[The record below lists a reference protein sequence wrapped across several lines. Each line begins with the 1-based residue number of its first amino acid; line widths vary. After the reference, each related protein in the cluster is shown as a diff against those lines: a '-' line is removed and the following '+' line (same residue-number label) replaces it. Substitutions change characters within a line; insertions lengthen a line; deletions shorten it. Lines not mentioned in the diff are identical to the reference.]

1 MIIGVDYTAAVW
13 QGAGI
18 GRYTRELIRAA
29 AHLDRSIT
37 YRLFYAAGG
46 LPANSPY
53 LAELHALAAA
63 SPNIQPHPLPLPPRY
78 LTILWQRLR
87 LPLLVEWL
95 IGRVDLIHAPDFVLP
110 PTRARTLLTVHDLT
124 FLVRPECAE
133 AGLRRYLARAV
144 PRALRRADLVLVD
157 SLATAT
163 DLERL
168 LGVGGPRVRLAY
180 PGVDPR
186 FRPLPSTAVEPL
198 RAALGLPAEFL
209 LFVGT
214 IEPRKNLVRLIEAFD
229 RLISVRSPAE
239 GGTPTTEDGGSA
251 SVVDRRSF
259 AGLHLV
265 IAGRKGWLYEE
276 VFAAV
281 ERLGL
286 GARVRFLDFV
296 DDTQLPALYNLA
308 RAFVYPSLYEG
319 FGLPALEALACGTPV
334 VTAGVSSMPEVVGGA
349 AVLVD
354 PLSVE
359 SIAGGIK
366 QALAEEPRL
375 RAAGPPQARRF
386 TWDAAAQALLTSYRE
401 LYSAAGAPR
410 KRAL

>member
-1 MIIGVDYTAAVW
+1 MIIGVDYTAAAW

-29 AHLDRSIT
+29 AGVDRGIT
-37 YRLFYAAGG
+37 YKLFYAAGG
-46 LPANSPY
+46 LPASSPF
-53 LAELHALAAA
+53 LAELRALCAAN
-63 SPNIQPHPLPLPPRY
+63 PNLIPRPIPLRPRH

-87 LPLLVEWL
+87 LPLMAEWL
-95 IGRVDLIHAPDFVLP
+95 IGPVDIVHAPDFVLP

-144 PRALRRADLVLVD
+144 PRALRRADMVLVD
-157 SLATAT
+157 SRATAA

-168 LGVGGPRVRLAY
+168 LGVGGPRVQLLY
-180 PGVDPR
+180 PGVDAR
-186 FRPLPSTAVEPL
+186 FRPLPPAEAEPL
-198 RAALGLPAEFL
+198 RAALDLPAEFL

-214 IEPRKNLVRLIEAFD
+214 IEPRKNLVRLIEGFD
-229 RLISVRSPAE
+229 RLIGDGL
-239 GGTPTTEDGGSA
+239 GGPPLDG
-251 SVVDRRSF
+251 
-259 AGLHLV
+259 LQLV
-265 IAGRKGWLYEE
+265 IAGRRGWLYEE

-286 GARVRFLDFV
+286 GSRVRFLDFF
-296 DDTQLPALYNLA
+296 DDGQLPALYNLA

-319 FGLPALEALACGTPV
+319 FGLPALEALACGAPV
-334 VTAGVSSMPEVVGGA
+334 VTAAVSSLPEVAGEA

-359 SIAGGIK
+359 SIAGGIRR
-366 QALAEEPRL
+366 ALADEARL
-375 RAAGPPQARRF
+375 RAAGPQQARGF
-386 TWDAAAQALLTSYRE
+386 TWAAAAQALVASYRRLE
-401 LYSAAGAPR
+401 RADARRKIAP
-410 KRAL
+410 